1 MASFQVTGFI
11 SAITYKQ
18 EFCFVFVNEYKKGYV
33 RKDGFRVD
41 DKYLSWKCIFN
52 KNYIK
57 YISGHFGKGML
68 VEIKGEVLPFAI
80 DHENMVD
87 GYSVNAQTINIASY
101 PRASVREELKM
112 IKESQERTQE
122 KPNIEEFIKEDFQ

>member
-11 SAITYKQ
+11 STITYKQ
-18 EFCFVFVNEYKKGYV
+18 DFCFVFVDEYKKGYV
-33 RKDGFRVD
+33 RKNGVRVD

-57 YISGHFGKGML
+57 YISTHFGKGML

-80 DHENMVD
+80 DHEKMVD
-87 GYSVNAQTINIASY
+87 GYSVNAQTINMASY
-101 PRASVREELKM
+101 PRASVKQELRM
-112 IKESQERTQE
+112 IKESQEASTEQ
-122 KPNIEEFIKEDFQ
+122 PNIDEFTQDDF

>member
-18 EFCFVFVNEYKKGYV
+18 DYCFVFVDEYKKGYV
-33 RKDGFRVD
+33 RKDGVQVD

-57 YISGHFGKGML
+57 YISTHFGKGML
-68 VEIKGEVLPFAI
+68 VEIKGEVFPFAI
-80 DHENMVD
+80 DHEKMVD

-101 PRASVREELKM
+101 PRASVKQELRM
-112 IKESQERTQE
+112 IKESQETSTEQ
-122 KPNIEEFIKEDFQ
+122 PNIDEFTQDDF

>member
-11 SAITYKQ
+11 STISYR
-18 EFCFVFVNEYKKGYV
+18 EDFCLVFVDEYKKGYV
-33 RKDGFRVD
+33 RKDGLRVD

-68 VEIKGEVLPFAI
+68 VEIKGEILPFAVEH
-80 DHENMVD
+80 DKTVE
-87 GYSVNAQTINIASY
+87 GYSVNAQTINMASY
-101 PRASVREELKM
+101 PRASVKRELRM
-112 IKESQERTQE
+112 IKESQDASEEQ
-122 KPNIEEFIKEDFQ
+122 PNLDDFNQSDF